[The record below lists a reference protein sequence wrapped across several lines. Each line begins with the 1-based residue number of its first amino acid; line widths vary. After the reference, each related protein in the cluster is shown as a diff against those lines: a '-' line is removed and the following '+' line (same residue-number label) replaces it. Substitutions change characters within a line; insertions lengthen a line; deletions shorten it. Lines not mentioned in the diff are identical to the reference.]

1 MPGLFEGFAKRYRK
15 GLTLAVLVLTSLVCL
30 LVSNRNVVIKPKEIG
45 HSFVAFFQGGITGA
59 SQWIGGTFN
68 SIRELREAK
77 GELAEA
83 RRRLAEADEATR
95 EVVAL
100 RQQNQALR
108 EQLGLSQALAQRRIA
123 AEVIAKDHDNLSST
137 ITVDK
142 GSGQGVQS
150 GMAVI
155 AFQDG
160 LEGLVGKVVTVGLG
174 SSQILP
180 LYDPGC
186 FVSARL
192 DNSRHEGLV
201 SGQGRDQPLL
211 VMRYVKK
218 LAKDNTAYGDL
229 VVTAG
234 LGGTYPKGINV
245 GRVRELNAQSYETSL
260 DILVEPIIDF
270 DRLEYLF
277 ILDGGG

>member
-1 MPGLFEGFAKRYRK
+1 MPGLFEGFIRRYRK
-15 GLTLAVLVLTSLVCL
+15 GVTLAVLTLVSIVCL
-30 LVSNRNVVIKPKEIG
+30 SISNRNVVIKPKEIG
-45 HSFVAFFQGGITGA
+45 HSFVAFFQGGLTGA

-77 GELAEA
+77 TELAEA

-108 EQLGLSQALAQRRIA
+108 EQLELSRAVPMKRIA

-142 GSGQGVQS
+142 GMHQGVKT

-160 LEGLVGKVVTVGLG
+160 LEGLVGKVVNVGIG
-174 SSQILP
+174 SCQILP

-186 FVSARL
+186 YVSARL
-192 DNSRHEGLV
+192 DRSRHEGLAN
-201 SGQGRDQPLL
+201 GQGKDQPLL

-218 LAKDNTAYGDL
+218 LAKDNMAYGDL

-245 GRVRELNAQSYETSL
+245 GRVREWNAQSYETSL

-277 ILDGGG
+277 ILDAGG